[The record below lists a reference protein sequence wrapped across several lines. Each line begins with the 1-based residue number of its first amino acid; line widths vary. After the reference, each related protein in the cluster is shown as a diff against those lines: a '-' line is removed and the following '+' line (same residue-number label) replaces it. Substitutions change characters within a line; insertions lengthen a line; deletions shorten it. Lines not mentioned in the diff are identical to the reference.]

1 MLCRLPK
8 IRLGEALEFLEE
20 VLDSTLTAQPHCD
33 QDLLGMAVWLL
44 TKIKPN
50 LMISD
55 LRCTRYIELYDRL
68 RKASNRIKHC
78 NALDF
83 NDVLQKLVQSQLD
96 PADVVDL
103 AMNRGFDHQWL
114 DKKKKDT
121 KKQGGTKR
129 HIMEMFQAPSPQAPL
144 ALTMGAAP
152 ASQALEPA
160 PSTGP
165 VQAQA
170 AALQQ
175 EVNKLKEQ
183 LLQNELS
190 NLKIQ
195 LAHATRATKRQ
206 RLGQD
211 ETPPGGPAREAVEPV
226 QAEVPAEGERQGVA
240 PASELASAPEA
251 EGAVDPGPPAG
262 VEGEGKA
269 PEGPAPARLEGEG
282 KEPEP
287 EEAADQGAQAEVEEP
302 QAPEL
307 EAVQCVLCH
316 EYFKLTDAGLTKM
329 PHCTHTWH
337 AECIEKYMEVTGKP
351 LETACPMR
359 CTPTEDQVP
368 ADVFD
373 LGDEDP
379 VA

>member
-1 MLCRLPK
+1 MLNPVSPTP
-8 IRLGEALEFLEE
+8 G
-20 VLDSTLTAQPHCD
+20 
-33 QDLLGMAVWLL
+33 
-44 TKIKPN
+44 
-50 LMISD
+50 
-55 LRCTRYIELYDRL
+55 
-68 RKASNRIKHC
+68 
-78 NALDF
+78 
-83 NDVLQKLVQSQLD
+83 
-96 PADVVDL
+96 
-103 AMNRGFDHQWL
+103 
-114 DKKKKDT
+114 
-121 KKQGGTKR
+121 
-129 HIMEMFQAPSPQAPL
+129 PQAPL
-144 ALTMGAAP
+144 ALEMGAAP
-152 ASQALEPA
+152 ASLALEPA

-165 VQAQA
+165 VQPQA
-170 AALQQ
+170 EALQQ

-190 NLKIQ
+190 NLKDQ
-195 LAHATRATKRQ
+195 LARATRATKRQ

-211 ETPPGGPAREAVEPV
+211 ETPPGGPAREAVELV
-226 QAEVPAEGERQGVA
+226 QAEVPAKGEGQGVA

-251 EGAVDPGPPAG
+251 EGAVDPGARAG

-269 PEGPAPARLEGEG
+269 PAPEGPAPAGVETGEGEPG
-282 KEPEP
+282 EEPAP
-287 EEAADQGAQAEVEEP
+287 QEAVDQGAPAEVEEP

-337 AECIEKYMEVTGKP
+337 AECIARYMEVTGKP

-359 CTPTEDQVP
+359 CTHEDQVP